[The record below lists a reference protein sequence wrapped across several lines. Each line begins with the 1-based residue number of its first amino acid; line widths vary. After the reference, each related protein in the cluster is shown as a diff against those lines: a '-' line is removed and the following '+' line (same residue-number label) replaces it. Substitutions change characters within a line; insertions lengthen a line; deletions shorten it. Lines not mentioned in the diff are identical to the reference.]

1 MKWEDI
7 STRQINLFD
16 IALRED
22 TQYRGYNYF
31 EDIMLIE
38 KTPTIP
44 YNEIDLS
51 CEFFGKKLSS
61 PIMISAMAG
70 GDEQFTEINK
80 KLAQLAKEFNI
91 GMAVGDQ
98 ISGLKNKK
106 VRASYE
112 IVRKE
117 NPDGFVMGNLGAR
130 FLVEESFTK
139 AHFEDCINMI
149 KADAVEIYLNAL
161 QEILWFESEEM
172 THLGLQNFIDK
183 LQSFLSE
190 IKTPILIKSM
200 TTGLSPEDA
209 RMYWDMGVS
218 GLDIHG
224 VGGTSFA
231 RMNTMRD
238 VTLLKKQSG
247 EDIKSPFDFWGTPT
261 LWSLLDI
268 AMRNENKQIPI
279 LAGGGIRNGIEAV
292 KAIALGANLV
302 CIGYPILVQVIEDM
316 AYPDE
321 KNLQKYLENF
331 IKEMKIAMFLLG
343 VRNLDELKSIRSSR
357 LAILGKT
364 REWLE
369 TRGLIS
375 HNGKK

>member
-31 EDIMLIE
+31 EDVMLIE

-51 CEFFGKKLSS
+51 CEIFGKKLNS

-80 KLAQLAKEFNI
+80 KLAQITKELNI

-117 NPDGFVMGNLGAR
+117 NPTGFIMGNLGAR

-139 AHFEDCINMI
+139 THFEDCINMVQ
-149 KADAVEIYLNAL
+149 ADAIEIYLNAL

-172 THLGLQNFIDK
+172 THLGLQSFIDK
-183 LQSFLSE
+183 LQSFLSQ
-190 IKTPILIKSM
+190 IKTPIIIKSM
-200 TTGLSPEDA
+200 TTGISQEDA
-209 RMYWDMGVS
+209 RMYWDLGVS

-238 VTLLKKQSG
+238 VTLSKKQSG
-247 EDIKSPFDFWGTPT
+247 EDIKNPFDFWGTPT

-268 AMRNENKQIPI
+268 ALRNENKSIPI
-279 LAGGGIRNGIEAV
+279 IAGGGIRNGIEAV
-292 KAIALGANLV
+292 KCLALGANLIS
-302 CIGYPILVQVIEDM
+302 IGYPILVQVIEDM

-343 VRNLDELKSIRSSR
+343 VRNLDELKTIRTSR
-357 LAILGKT
+357 IAILGKT

-369 TRGLIS
+369 TRGLITPNS
-375 HNGKK
+375 KK

>member
-1 MKWEDI
+1 MKWEEI

-31 EDIMLIE
+31 DDILLIE

-44 YNEIDLS
+44 FDEIDLS
-51 CEFFGKKLSS
+51 CEIFGKKLNS

-80 KLAQLAKEFNI
+80 KFAQVAKEFNI

-112 IVRKE
+112 IVRKQ

-139 AHFEDCINMI
+139 EHFLDCINMVQ
-149 KADAVEIYLNAL
+149 ADAIEIYLNAL
-161 QEILWFESEEM
+161 QEILWFESEEL
-172 THLGLQNFIDK
+172 THNG
-183 LQSFLSE
+183 LQSFIEKLQIFISE

-200 TTGLSPEDA
+200 TTGLSQEDA
-209 RMYWDMGVS
+209 RMYWDLGIS

-238 VTLLKKQSG
+238 VSLLKKQSG
-247 EDIKSPFDFWGTPT
+247 EDIKNPFDFWGTPT

-268 AMRNENKQIPI
+268 AMRKENKNIPI
-279 LAGGGIRNGIEAV
+279 FAGGGIRNGVEAV
-292 KAIALGANLV
+292 KSIALGADIV
-302 CIGYPILVQVIEDM
+302 CVGYPILVQVIEDM

-321 KNLQKYLENF
+321 KNLQKYFSNF

-343 VRNLDELKSIRSSR
+343 VRNLNELKSIRTTR
-357 LAILGKT
+357 IAILGKT

-369 TRGLIS
+369 TRGLIAS
-375 HNGKK
+375 NGNK